1 MFHQVLQCAV
11 TAVLSTFAAHTHKW
25 VNHNVNHNVNS
36 TILEWFLYIIEV
48 AYSTDIIIE
57 VAYSTDMSR
66 RMVCVLG
73 LSHRLA
79 IKVCLQGDPPIFG
92 IDSRQVY
99 LQPIN

>member
-1 MFHQVLQCAV
+1 MVLNSNKNSTLKYKTPRSISGMFHQVLQCAV

-57 VAYSTDMSR
+57 VAYSTDMRR

-73 LSHRLA
+73 LSHRLIA
-79 IKVCLQGDPPIFG
+79 
-92 IDSRQVY
+92 S
-99 LQPIN
+99 N